1 MKTTVTINDD
11 LYQQVKELAGPGLD
25 EPSDLIREAMQTY
38 VRVQA
43 AQQLADMGGQMPDMK
58 DIPRRGEFRDL
69 NELITSCLEKK
80 TGNQEFA
87 LFYMLDGEPVWEAM
101 LGNEQIFAPLGESC
115 GEFQGR
121 GTSPEEAV
129 ESLYSNLLSGILNKE
144 YDWLLAVH
152 RTPWLQ
158 DFNAE
163 EHKYTWDDE
172 DKLYSD
178 LMSFMYSKG
187 NPALK

>member
-43 AQQLADMGGQMPDMK
+43 ARQLADMGGEMPDMK

-69 NELITSCLEKK
+69 NELITNCLEKK
-80 TGNQEFA
+80 EGNQEFA

-101 LGNEQIFAPLGESC
+101 LGNEQPL
-115 GEFQGR
+115 R
-121 GTSPEEAV
+121 P
-129 ESLYSNLLSGILNKE
+129 
-144 YDWLLAVH
+144 
-152 RTPWLQ
+152 R
-158 DFNAE
+158 
-163 EHKYTWDDE
+163 
-172 DKLYSD
+172 
-178 LMSFMYSKG
+178 
-187 NPALK
+187 